1 MCKIIAIIIHFCNLQ
16 KLRNLDTFL
25 FYSRSVWK
33 ILSTVCVTHLL
44 QTFIYNDF
52 FLLVIELC
60 FDNVA
65 QYNCYILGSTAPDLA
80 VDGRMASLHLF

>member
-1 MCKIIAIIIHFCNLQ
+1 MCKFIAIIIHFYILQ

-33 ILSTVCVTHLL
+33 TVSVTHLL
-44 QTFIYNDF
+44 HTFIYNEF